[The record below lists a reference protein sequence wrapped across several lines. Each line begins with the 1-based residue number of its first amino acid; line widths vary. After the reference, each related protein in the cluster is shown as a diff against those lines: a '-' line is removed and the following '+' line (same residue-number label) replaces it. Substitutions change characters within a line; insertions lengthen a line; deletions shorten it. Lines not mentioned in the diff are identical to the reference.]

1 MSAQRTLRCRSV
13 SAPTPSTSPRSS
25 DRLLIWAIVAS
36 QFGPPFMFSGVAV
49 ALPAMG
55 HELDLSA
62 VQLGLVETTFL
73 ASATAFLLPAGRL
86 ADAGDRRT
94 VFRWSLILFGVL
106 TLALALANGA
116 VSVLGLRLLQGMAS
130 ALGSA
135 AGPALLVELVP
146 PERRGRIFGAVLGT
160 AYAGLS
166 AGPLAAGWIVAHLG
180 WRAVFAFGAALI
192 LVGYLPVHF
201 RLRSRWRN
209 PGRWVHVPSLLLLVT
224 AVFAM
229 VFSSAALQRGWP
241 AWAGLGGG
249 ALLLVVF
256 LWLQLRI
263 RSPLLDLREL
273 ARNAVMTRALVVQL
287 LVYGNAYCSIF
298 MMSIF
303 LQVTKGMAAPDAG
316 LILAIGSLVMA
327 CIAPFAG
334 RLADAMRPQVVAAVG
349 VGAVAVSS
357 VLGMSLT
364 ADVPTWRVAAVLV
377 AQGIGFG
384 LFSSPNLA
392 LIMGSMR
399 GEHSGTA
406 SALAA
411 QSRGVGMFAGMAMTG
426 VLIAVHFGSQQV
438 RDDPPRFVLALGN
451 AYTVL
456 LVTSGLALLFAVVGR
471 RRAA

>member
-1 MSAQRTLRCRSV
+1 V
-13 SAPTPSTSPRSS
+13 
-25 DRLLIWAIVAS
+25 WAIVAS

-94 VFRWSLILFGVL
+94 VFRWSLVVFGLL
-106 TLALALANGA
+106 TLGLAVANDA
-116 VSVLGLRLLQGMAS
+116 ATVLVLRLLQGVAS
-130 ALGSA
+130 SLSSA
-135 AGPALLVELVP
+135 AGPALLMELVAP
-146 PERRGRIFGAVLGT
+146 NRRGRIFGAVLGT

-180 WRAVFAFGAALI
+180 WRAVFVFGAALI
-192 LVGYLPVHF
+192 LLGYLPLHF
-201 RLRSRWRN
+201 RMRSRWRN
-209 PGRWVHVPSLLLLVT
+209 PGRWVHWPSLVLLVG

-229 VFSSAALQRGWP
+229 VFSSAALQHGWVALP
-241 AWAGLGGG
+241 GFGGG

-256 LWLQLRI
+256 VWLQLRV
-263 RSPLLDLREL
+263 RAPLLDLREL
-273 ARNAVMTRALVVQL
+273 VQNVVMTRALVVQL

-298 MMSIF
+298 MLSIF
-303 LQVTKGMAAPDAG
+303 LQVTKGMAPPDAG
-316 LILAIGSLVMA
+316 LVLAIGSLVMA

-349 VGAVAVSS
+349 VAAVAASS
-357 VLGMSLT
+357 VLGMTLH
-364 ADVPTWRVAAVLV
+364 AEAPTWRVAAVLV

-384 LFSSPNLA
+384 LFSSPNMA
-392 LIMGSMR
+392 LIMASMR
-399 GEHSGTA
+399 GERSGTA

-411 QSRGVGMFAGMAMTG
+411 QSRGLGMFAGMAMTG
-426 VLIAVHFGSQQV
+426 VLIAAHFGAQQV
-438 RDDPPRFVLALGN
+438 RDDPPRFVLALGD

-456 LVTSGLALLFAVVGR
+456 LVTSGLALLVAVVGR
-471 RRAA
+471 RRTA